1 MQLQALQRRR
11 LLCVGGA
18 VVDFGVAVLTSEP
31 EEADISKMGST
42 CGEVMQGFENALS
55 DFNTHLYDVKDDL
68 NRKPQSNLDK

>member
-18 VVDFGVAVLTSEP
+18 VVNFGVAVLTSEP

-42 CGEVMQGFENALS
+42 CGKVMQGFENALS
-55 DFNTHLYDVKDDL
+55 DLNTHLYDVKDDL
-68 NRKPQSNLDK
+68 NRKPQSDLDK